1 MARLACAMSCTCGA
15 RLLTAAWSLSRCWVE
30 VWGVDPDTQCLTA
43 QAAGVRQACGAALLA
58 FLLDYPLGGARLRH
72 HRDFLVANLAYEHD
86 AGRLA
91 VLDMLQ
97 VNLPRTPMDS
107 EAHSLGGPAMA

>member
-1 MARLACAMSCTCGA
+1 M
-15 RLLTAAWSLSRCWVE
+15 
-30 VWGVDPDTQCLTA
+30 
-43 QAAGVRQACGAALLA
+43 RQACSAALLA
-58 FLLDYPLGGARLRH
+58 FLLDYPLGAARLRH

-97 VNLPRTPMDS
+97 ARPPSALKV
-107 EAHSLGGPAMA
+107 LGRSRGAGQLQ